1 MEEPKVLT
9 FGSINIDEFFEVPH
23 IVSSGET
30 ITSSKYSQKAGGKG
44 ANQSVALA
52 KAGALVWHAG
62 KIGHDGTWI
71 KEYMKEFGVKVDH
84 IIISEDQPTG
94 RAFIQV
100 SQETRD
106 NSIVLLP
113 GTNHMISLN
122 EARNILNWEFGI
134 GDWVIM
140 QNEIGQI
147 GGEILKLC
155 KEKGLTIVLNPAPI
169 SENITSVFSFNLIDY
184 LIVNKLEA
192 FQLYKQISESN
203 CDDKNISA
211 HDLLTFISNEYQQI
225 IGIIITFGS
234 EGLYAWY
241 RPEQRIF
248 NLPAFKT
255 KVLDTT
261 GAGDTFAGYFITSIV
276 RDLKCRKGDVS
287 NLSIPITDVNSSMI
301 LPTAEGFL
309 NALKEAT
316 IAAGLAVG
324 RLGAME
330 SIPSFN
336 DVHRN
341 KTIFD
346 TELRKRNQL
355 IT

>member
-30 ITSSKYSQKAGGKG
+30 ITSSKYCQRAGGK
-44 ANQSVALA
+44 A
-52 KAGALVWHAG
+52 KVRDILQAGALIWHAG
-62 KIGHDGTWI
+62 KIGRDGEWI
-71 KEYMKEFGVKVDH
+71 KKYMNNHGVRVDH

-100 SQETRD
+100 SQKTRD

-113 GTNHMISLN
+113 GTNHMISLD
-122 EARNILNWEFGI
+122 EARKILSQEFGVN
-134 GDWVIM
+134 DWVIM

-155 KEKGLTIVLNPAPI
+155 KEKGLTTVFNPSPL
-169 SENITSVFSFNLIDY
+169 SENIINVFSFNLVDY

-192 FQLYKQISESN
+192 VQLYKQISGFSSDE
-203 CDDKNISA
+203 DISIQ
-211 HDLLTFISNEYQQI
+211 DLLTFISI
-225 IGIIITFGS
+225 KFKHIGIIVTLGS

-241 RPEQRIF
+241 RPEQKVF

-261 GAGDTFAGYFITSIV
+261 GAED
-276 RDLKCRKGDVS
+276 
-287 NLSIPITDVNSSMI
+287 
-301 LPTAEGFL
+301 FL
-309 NALKEAT
+309 DALKEAT
-316 IAAGLAVG
+316 VASGLAVSQ
-324 RLGAME
+324 LGAME

-336 DVHRN
+336 DVQ
-341 KTIFD
+341 KSKIMFD
-346 TELRKRNQL
+346 
-355 IT
+355 I

>member
-30 ITSSKYSQKAGGKG
+30 ITSSKYCQRAGGKG

-52 KAGALVWHAG
+52 KAGALIWHAG
-62 KIGHDGTWI
+62 KIGRDGEWI
-71 KEYMKEFGVKVDH
+71 KKYMNNHGVRVDH

-100 SQETRD
+100 SQKTRD

-113 GTNHMISLN
+113 GTNHMISLD
-122 EARNILNWEFGI
+122 EARKILSQEFGVN
-134 GDWVIM
+134 DWVIM

-155 KEKGLTIVLNPAPI
+155 KEKGLTTVFNPAPL
-169 SENITSVFSFNLIDY
+169 SENIINVFSFNLVDY

-192 FQLYKQISESN
+192 VQLYKQISGFSSDE
-203 CDDKNISA
+203 DISIQ
-211 HDLLTFISNEYQQI
+211 DLLSFISI
-225 IGIIITFGS
+225 KFKHIGIIVTLGS

-241 RPEQRIF
+241 RPEQKVF

-261 GAGDTFAGYFITSIV
+261 GAGDTFTGYFVSSIV
-276 RDLKCRKGDVS
+276 RSLKQRRT
-287 NLSIPITDVNSSMI
+287 NNSFSTI
-301 LPTAEGFL
+301 LPTAEDFL
-309 NALKEAT
+309 DALKEAT
-316 IAAGLAVG
+316 VASGLAVSQ
-324 RLGAME
+324 LGAME

-336 DVHRN
+336 DVQ
-341 KTIFD
+341 KSKIMFD
-346 TELRKRNQL
+346 
-355 IT
+355 I

>member
-1 MEEPKVLT
+1 MEGPKVLT

-52 KAGALVWHAG
+52 KAGAFVWHAG
-62 KIGHDGTWI
+62 KIGRDGTWI

-94 RAFIQV
+94 RAFIQI

-122 EARNILNWEFGI
+122 EASKILDREFGI

-155 KEKGLTIVLNPAPI
+155 KEKGLTIVFNPAPI
-169 SENITSVFSFNLIDY
+169 SENIITVFSFNLVDY

-211 HDLLTFISNEYQQI
+211 QDLLTFISNEYQQL

-241 RPEQRIF
+241 RPEHRMF

-255 KVLDTT
+255 EVLDTT
-261 GAGDTFAGYFITSIV
+261 GAGDTFAGYFITCIV
-276 RDLKCRKGDVS
+276 RELKCRKNDG
-287 NLSIPITDVNSSMI
+287 SIPITDVNSSMN

-316 IAAGLAVG
+316 VAAGLTVS

-330 SIPSFN
+330 SIPSFS
-336 DVHRN
+336 DVQRN

-346 TELRKRNQL
+346 IELQKRK
-355 IT
+355 IM

>member
-30 ITSSKYSQKAGGKG
+30 ITSSKYCQRAGGKG

-52 KAGALVWHAG
+52 KAGALIWHAG
-62 KIGHDGTWI
+62 KIGRDGEWI
-71 KEYMKEFGVKVDH
+71 KKYMNNHGVRVDH

-100 SQETRD
+100 SQKTRD

-113 GTNHMISLN
+113 GTNHMISLD
-122 EARNILNWEFGI
+122 EARKILSQEFGVN
-134 GDWVIM
+134 DWVIM

-155 KEKGLTIVLNPAPI
+155 KEK
-169 SENITSVFSFNLIDY
+169 DY

-192 FQLYKQISESN
+192 VQLYKQISGFSSDE
-203 CDDKNISA
+203 DISIQ
-211 HDLLTFISNEYQQI
+211 DLLSFISI
-225 IGIIITFGS
+225 KFKHIGIIVTLGS

-241 RPEQRIF
+241 RPEQKVF

-261 GAGDTFAGYFITSIV
+261 GAGDTFTGYFVSSIV
-276 RDLKCRKGDVS
+276 RSLKQRRT
-287 NLSIPITDVNSSMI
+287 NNSFSTI
-301 LPTAEGFL
+301 LPTAEDFL
-309 NALKEAT
+309 DALKEAT
-316 IAAGLAVG
+316 VASGLAVSQ
-324 RLGAME
+324 LGAME

-336 DVHRN
+336 DVQ
-341 KTIFD
+341 KSKIMFD
-346 TELRKRNQL
+346 
-355 IT
+355 I

>member
-30 ITSSKYSQKAGGKG
+30 ITSSKYCQRAGGKG

-52 KAGALVWHAG
+52 KAGALIWHAG
-62 KIGHDGTWI
+62 KIGRDGEWI
-71 KEYMKEFGVKVDH
+71 KKYMNNHGVRVDH

-100 SQETRD
+100 SQKTRD

-113 GTNHMISLN
+113 GTNHMISLD
-122 EARNILNWEFGI
+122 EARKILSQEFGVN
-134 GDWVIM
+134 DWVIM

-155 KEKGLTIVLNPAPI
+155 KEK
-169 SENITSVFSFNLIDY
+169 DY

-192 FQLYKQISESN
+192 VQLYKQISGFSSDE
-203 CDDKNISA
+203 DISIQ
-211 HDLLTFISNEYQQI
+211 DLLTFISI
-225 IGIIITFGS
+225 KFKHIGIIVTLGS

-241 RPEQRIF
+241 RPEQKVF

-261 GAGDTFAGYFITSIV
+261 GA
-276 RDLKCRKGDVS
+276 
-287 NLSIPITDVNSSMI
+287 
-301 LPTAEGFL
+301 AEDFL
-309 NALKEAT
+309 DALKEAT
-316 IAAGLAVG
+316 VASGLAVSQ
-324 RLGAME
+324 LGAME

-336 DVHRN
+336 DVQ
-341 KTIFD
+341 KSKIMFD
-346 TELRKRNQL
+346 
-355 IT
+355 I